1 MEESIVKK
9 ISEDKKLTKDLMM
22 FAIKEK
28 NNPSDEKT
36 QMDKLVDIAF
46 DNKKTVDELVD
57 SSKDENRKRLGKIA
71 LKDKKLTKDVINF
84 GLDEQNNPSDEK
96 TQMDKLV
103 DIAFNNKKTV
113 GELINT
119 SKDENTKMLSE
130 IALKDKKL
138 TKDVID
144 FGLDEQKNPSDEKTQ
159 INKAVDIAFDN
170 KKTID
175 ELINT
180 SKDEDAKEL
189 QKAFMTDKKLTKDI
203 INFGLDEGENIK
215 NKFSE
220 FSKNKIELKTSDYF
234 EFASKNKKQ
243 TIKALNIISKNEKG
257 FKKLNN
263 DPKAPLNIALDNK
276 NLSTSIIGL
285 ALKDNAKIPK
295 KIENFAEQKYVS
307 GKDCAKFIYQNGEE
321 LHDVAKVL
329 SNNKQD
335 VKNIINTFVEDEES
349 REEYKYIVDNTSFEG
364 VATAIEFGAAVYD
377 LFSDCTIF

>member
-46 DNKKTVDELVD
+46 DNKKTVGELVD
-57 SSKDENRKRLGKIA
+57 SSKDENTKMLGKIA

-84 GLDEQNNPSDEK
+84 GLDEQKNPSDEK
-96 TQMDKLV
+96 TQINKAV
-103 DIAFNNKKTV
+103 DIAFDNKKTV
-113 GELINT
+113 GELIDS
-119 SKDENTKMLSE
+119 SKDENAKMLSE

-138 TKDVID
+138 TKDVIN

-189 QKAFMTDKKLTKDI
+189 QKAFMTDKKLTKDV

-215 NKFSE
+215 NKFNE
-220 FSKNKIELKTSDYF
+220 FTKNKNGLKTSDYF
-234 EFASKNKKQ
+234 EFASKNPMQ
-243 TIKALNIISKNEKG
+243 TFKALNIISNNEKG

-276 NLSTSIIGL
+276 NLSNSIIGL

-295 KIENFAEQKYVS
+295 KIENFAEKNNVS
-307 GKDCAKFIYQNGEE
+307 GSDCAKFIYQNGKE

-329 SNNKQD
+329 NNNKQD

-349 REEYKYIVDNTSFEG
+349 RKCYKNIVDNTDLEG
-364 VATAIEFGAAVYD
+364 LAHVVEVGAIIYD
-377 LFSDCTIF
+377 AFSDCTIF